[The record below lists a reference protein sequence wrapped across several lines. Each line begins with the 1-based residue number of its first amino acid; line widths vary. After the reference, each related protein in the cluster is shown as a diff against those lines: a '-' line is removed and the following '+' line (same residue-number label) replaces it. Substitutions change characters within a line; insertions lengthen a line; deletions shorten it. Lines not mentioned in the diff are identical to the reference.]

1 VRGLRLAAEDVQA
14 DQLAQAG
21 VEQVAGRV
29 LELVEVLGE
38 VGGGAE
44 VEHAGDE
51 ALDEAVEVVG
61 GEGGQRLVA
70 PQAVVEGVRE
80 ERGAGFVRAV
90 GFVGARLFVRGW
102 SVCKYLVTESYSRF
116 LVEFY

>member
-38 VGGGAE
+38 VGGG
-44 VEHAGDE
+44 
-51 ALDEAVEVVG
+51 
-61 GEGGQRLVA
+61 QRWVIA
-70 PQAVVEGVRE
+70 I
-80 ERGAGFVRAV
+80 
-90 GFVGARLFVRGW
+90 
-102 SVCKYLVTESYSRF
+102 
-116 LVEFY
+116 